1 MKFIIIF
8 LMLFSCSRKPN
19 YSHDDM
25 AEMQVKARFYCNS
38 FFETKIFK
46 RPGDKLTFEALMQG
60 FCKDM
65 NLSRFE
71 KNIGEWHRNEKQ
83 VYFGENDPRNE
94 SKSEIS
100 SDAFIMLLHAF
111 LSFPNADSL
120 MKVNNIIQY
129 GNSHDWIMG
138 DGPKKLTSSKE
149 LKTIYERLRDYLNNN
164 KGYYGTD
171 DALPILSG
179 FRGYLLTMYIYA
191 NVRMKSTVSD
201 FEIQALR
208 IMDSEN
214 RIATALVNNYD
225 GISNQDIAD
234 FLLDKKNFPSH
245 YTPIDDGVYGWGS
258 CPRIVYYMVVYN
270 AIGGT
275 L

>member
-8 LMLFSCSRKPN
+8 LMLFSCSRKPQ
-19 YSHDDM
+19 YSSDQFT
-25 AEMQVKARFYCNS
+25 EMQIKARFYCNS
-38 FFETKIFK
+38 FFEVEIFK
-46 RPGDKLTFEALMQG
+46 RPGDRLTFEALMQG

-71 KNIGEWHRNEKQ
+71 KNIGEWHRNERQ

-100 SDAFIMLLHAF
+100 TDSFIMLLHAF
-111 LSFPNADSL
+111 LAFPNADSL

-129 GNSHDWIMG
+129 GNAHDWIMG
-138 DGPKKLTSSKE
+138 AGPKNLTSAKE
-149 LKTIYERLRDYLNNN
+149 MKPMFERLRNYLSGNREF
-164 KGYYGTD
+164 YGSD

-191 NVRMKSTVSD
+191 NVRMKSTLSD

-208 IMDSEN
+208 LMDSEN
-214 RIATALVNNYD
+214 RIATAMVNVYD
-225 GISNQDIAD
+225 GRSNQDIAD
-234 FLLDKKNFPSH
+234 FMLDKKNFPSH
-245 YTPIDDGVYGWGS
+245 YTPIEDGVYGWGS
-258 CPRIVYYMVVYN
+258 CPRIVYYMVLFN